1 MHLTYTE
8 KYSIIAVID
17 WWW

>member
-8 KYSIIAVID
+8 KYSIITVID